1 VILRDLHFSESPLLA
16 FSPLE
21 TGIYRM
27 QAFNSNLTVLVVC
40 ALAAAIVL
48 YATVY
53 LSIDPSILSAAMP
66 PG

>member
-1 VILRDLHFSESPLLA
+1 
-16 FSPLE
+16 
-21 TGIYRM
+21 M

-40 ALAAAIVL
+40 ALAAAIVI
-48 YATVY
+48 YASVY